1 MQNTK
6 EVHNEQPATGSPSQ
20 SGQGN
25 PTQDKNSPDNR
36 GQQSGQQ
43 MPKKDVHD
51 DVKRQDQQKTG
62 TR

>member
-6 EVHNEQPATGSPSQ
+6 EIHNEQPATGSPSQ
-20 SGQGN
+20 FGQGN
-25 PTQDKNSPDNR
+25 PTQDKKSPEKQ

-51 DVKRQDQQKTG
+51 DLKKQDQQKTG

>member
-6 EVHNEQPATGSPSQ
+6 EIHNEQPATGSPSQ

-25 PTQDKNSPDNR
+25 PTQGQNSPDNR
-36 GQQSGQQ
+36 GSQPDQQ

-51 DVKRQDQQKTG
+51 DLKRQDQLKTG